1 MIKWTVV
8 LVMVLI
14 AEPLSG
20 QSIGQY
26 LTLEQAYEQLYI
38 SWPLAE
44 KADIER
50 RASEWNRRI
59 AESGRYPELRLSA
72 SASYRSDVTE
82 VPFSSPG
89 SEPPIFSKDHYN
101 LSMELNQTI
110 FDGGKSRILS
120 ELEDHKSNATQAEIR
135 SEFLNVQN
143 QMAQVWYGVL
153 ILQKQEE
160 SLQIM
165 SEDLTNQLSVI
176 QSKVRNGI
184 LLPGN
189 EWSIQAEI
197 IRIEQELSYLQGDIK
212 AGYGVLGEMLGM
224 DLSPDIEL
232 KLPEASEFE
241 RYTMAEI
248 VRPEYDLFD
257 ANLNRIDSQKRLA
270 TSDVLPSVG
279 VFATSAYGRP
289 GLNVFDD
296 DLQFYWIVGVRAQ
309 WSFRKTRTANMRN
322 EMLDLQKRSI
332 DRDRNQFTRMV
343 QSELIQSEEEIHSLD
358 RQMKQD
364 QKLLQLRND
373 IVKEKKSQLDNGVI
387 NATEY
392 ITELHAENRARINLQ
407 IRKIR
412 YKQAVSEY
420 KTKKGYLWNQEY

>member
-1 MIKWTVV
+1 MNKWIVV
-8 LVMVLI
+8 LMMVLI
-14 AEPLSG
+14 TEPISG
-20 QSIGQY
+20 QATGQA

-50 RASEWNRRI
+50 RASDWNRKI

-72 SASYRSDVTE
+72 SASYRSDVID

-89 SEPPIFSKDHYN
+89 SDPPVFSKDHYN

-110 FDGGKSRILS
+110 FDGGRSRILS
-120 ELEDHKSNATQAEIR
+120 ELEDHKSEVTQAEIR
-135 SEFLNVQN
+135 TEFLTVQN
-143 QMAQVWYGVL
+143 QMEQVWYGVL

-165 SEDLTNQLSVI
+165 IEDLKNQLSVI
-176 QSKVRNGI
+176 RSKVQNGI

-197 IRIEQELSYLQGDIK
+197 IRIEQELSYLQGDIE
-212 AGYGVLGEMLGM
+212 AGYGVLGEMLGT
-224 DLSPDIEL
+224 DLTPDIEL
-232 KLPEASEFE
+232 KLPMVSDFE
-241 RYTMAEI
+241 SYTLAEI
-248 VRPEYDLFD
+248 VRPEYDLFN
-257 ANLNRIDSQKRLA
+257 ANLQRLDSQKRLA
-270 TSDVLPSVG
+270 YSDVLPSVG
-279 VFATSAYGRP
+279 LFATSAYGRP

-309 WSFRKTRTANMRN
+309 WSFRKTRTANMKR
-322 EMLDLQKRSI
+322 EMLDLQKSSI
-332 DRDRNQFTRMV
+332 DRDRNQFTRRV
-343 QSELIQSEEEIHSLD
+343 QSELIQTEEEIHSLN
-358 RQMKQD
+358 RQMRQD
-364 QKLLQLRND
+364 QELLLLRND
-373 IVKEKKSQLDNGVI
+373 IVKEKKSQLENGVI
-387 NATEY
+387 NSTEY

-412 YKQAVSEY
+412 YIQAVSEY

>member
-1 MIKWTVV
+1 MKKWIVV
-8 LVMVLI
+8 LIMVLTT
-14 AEPLSG
+14 EPISGKVSG
-20 QSIGQY
+20 QTF
-26 LTLEQAYEQLYI
+26 TLEQAYEQLYI

-59 AESGRYPELRLSA
+59 AESGRYPEMRLSA

-82 VPFSSPG
+82 IPFSSPG

-120 ELEDHKSNATQAEIR
+120 ELEDHKSNTTQAEIR
-135 SEFLNVQN
+135 LEFLNIQN
-143 QMAQVWYGVL
+143 QMEQVWYGVL

-165 SEDLTNQLSVI
+165 SEDLKNQLSVI

-232 KLPEASEFE
+232 KLSEASEFE
-241 RYTMAEI
+241 RYTMAEV
-248 VRPEYDLFD
+248 VRPEYDLFN
-257 ANLNRIDSQKRLA
+257 ANLNHIDSQKRLA

-309 WSFRKTRTANMRN
+309 WSFRKTRTANMRK

-332 DRDRNQFTRMV
+332 DRDRNQFTRKV
-343 QSELIQSEEEIHSLD
+343 QSELIQTEEAIHSLD

-364 QKLLQLRND
+364 QELLQLRND